1 MGQLCAPSTY
11 DADRDP
17 QLYALAYRAAG
28 SSSLPSNQRGP
39 EKILSTGSI
48 GLPMHAQPLTSDEAL
63 RRIDQLERDLRMSKD
78 DNYRIREDQLKL
90 EKELKDASR
99 RTGTQQASSAAPS
112 PQVDPEQQLMYMQ
125 EMIRKLQA
133 ENTRLRSSQQRD
145 GSTAAVSVPGVPGE
159 NRVSEEEFKRLQQ
172 RLQQLQ
178 QAHLGQLRQAR
189 QLQASSALSSKAPS
203 TVASG
208 RATPVGTSSGA
219 SPAQGGVNATDLA
232 LRGQYE
238 ALLQEQEKL
247 RSKVRKVA
255 RSLG

>member
-1 MGQLCAPSTY
+1 M
-11 DADRDP
+11 
-17 QLYALAYRAAG
+17 
-28 SSSLPSNQRGP
+28 
-39 EKILSTGSI
+39 LSAGSI
-48 GLPMHAQPLTSDEAL
+48 GLSVHTQPLTSDEAV
-63 RRIDQLERDLRMSKD
+63 RRIDQLALEWRMLKD
-78 DNYRIREDQLKL
+78 DNYRIREDQLRL
-90 EKELKDASR
+90 EKEFKDASR
-99 RTGTQQASSAAPS
+99 RPGLQPAASGAGAPS

-133 ENTRLRSSQQRD
+133 ENTRLRSSQQRE
-145 GSTAAVSVPGVPGE
+145 GSAAADSAPGE
-159 NRVSEEEFKRLQQ
+159 DRVSEDEYKRLQQ

-178 QAHLGQLRQAR
+178 QAHLRQLQQAR

-219 SPAQGGVNATDLA
+219 SPAPGGVDAEDLA

-247 RSKVRKVA
+247 RSKVRKLA
-255 RSLG
+255 HSRG

>member
-1 MGQLCAPSTY
+1 MGQLCAPSTF
-11 DADRDP
+11 DADGDP
-17 QLYALAYRAAG
+17 RPYGPGRSAAG
-28 SSSLPSNQRGP
+28 SSSLPSNRRGP

-48 GLPMHAQPLTSDEAL
+48 GLPVHAQPLTTDEAL
-63 RRIDQLERDLRMSKD
+63 RRIDQLETDLRMLKD

-99 RTGTQQASSAAPS
+99 RTGTQQASSGAPN

-133 ENTRLRSSQQRD
+133 ENTRLRSAQQRD
-145 GSTAAVSVPGVPGE
+145 GSAAAVSIPGE
-159 NRVSEEEFKRLQQ
+159 DQVSEEEYKRLQQ

-208 RATPVGTSSGA
+208 RATPVGTSSSA
-219 SPAQGGVNATDLA
+219 SPAQGGVNAEDLA

-247 RSKVRKVA
+247 RGKVRKLA
-255 RSLG
+255 HSRK

>member
-1 MGQLCAPSTY
+1 M
-11 DADRDP
+11 
-17 QLYALAYRAAG
+17 
-28 SSSLPSNQRGP
+28 
-39 EKILSTGSI
+39 LSTGSI
-48 GLPMHAQPLTSDEAL
+48 GVSVHTVPLTSDEAL
-63 RRIDQLERDLRMSKD
+63 RRTDQLETDLRMLKD
-78 DNYRIREDQLKL
+78 DNYRIREDQLRL

-99 RTGTQQASSAAPS
+99 RAGTQQAASGAPS

-145 GSTAAVSVPGVPGE
+145 GSAAAVSVPGE
-159 NRVSEEEFKRLQQ
+159 DRVSEEEYKRLQQ
-172 RLQQLQ
+172 QLQQLQ

-219 SPAQGGVNATDLA
+219 SQAPGGVDAKDLA

-247 RSKVRKVA
+247 RSKVRKLA
-255 RSLG
+255 HSRG